1 MTRDEEFIYF
11 AAFRYA
17 LPRQTYA
24 PDIVIREIMAH
35 IHEFPTDSIKQMIEE
50 IDRELDLIGNLTKE
64 LWIEFKYSLQQTLK
78 ERENA
83 NS

>member
-1 MTRDEEFIYF
+1 MTQDEEFIYF

-17 LPRQTYA
+17 LNRETYA
-24 PDIVIREIMAH
+24 PDIVTSEIMKH
-35 IHEFPTDSIKQMIEE
+35 IHEFPTHSIKQMIDE
-50 IDRELDLIGNLTKE
+50 INRGLLPSSRLTE
-64 LWIEFKYSLQQTLK
+64 SVWTEFKYSLQQTLK

>member
-1 MTRDEEFIYF
+1 MTQDEEFIYF

-17 LPRQTYA
+17 LSRETYA
-24 PDIVIREIMAH
+24 PEIVTKEIMKR
-35 IHEFPTDSIKQMIEE
+35 IHEFPISSIKQMIEE
-50 IDRELDLIGNLTKE
+50 IDRELYFINTLNRDT
-64 LWIEFKYSLQQTLK
+64 WIEFKYSLQQTLK

>member
-1 MTRDEEFIYF
+1 MTQDEEFIYF

-17 LPRQTYA
+17 LSRETLA
-24 PDIVIREIMAH
+24 PTIITRAIMNR
-35 IHEFPTDSIKQMIEE
+35 IHEFPDFSVQQMIYE
-50 IDRELDLIGNLTKE
+50 IDREFQTISELDKDT
-64 LWIEFKYSLQQTLK
+64 WIEFKYSLQQTLK

>member
-1 MTRDEEFIYF
+1 MTQDEEFIYF

-17 LPRQTYA
+17 LPRETYA
-24 PDIVIREIMAH
+24 PEIVTKEIMKR
-35 IHEFPTDSIKQMIEE
+35 IHEFPSSSIKQMIEE
-50 IDRELDLIGNLTKE
+50 IDRDLYFINTLNRDT
-64 LWIEFKYSLQQTLK
+64 WIEFKYSLQQTLK